1 MPRFTIGHNAPTEVT
16 DRYRIGGDAH
26 AYEQMGRYY
35 IDPGTLK
42 VETIWERIVGYLF
55 TASGRPLI
63 SASGRMLTTKSQL
76 EK

>member
-1 MPRFTIGHNAPTEVT
+1 MPRYTIGANGPTEVT
-16 DRYRIGGDAH
+16 DRYRIGADAK

-35 IDPGTLK
+35 IDPSTRK
-42 VETIWERIVGYLF
+42 VETIWERVVGYLF

-63 SASGRMLTTKSQL
+63 TASGRMLTTKSLL